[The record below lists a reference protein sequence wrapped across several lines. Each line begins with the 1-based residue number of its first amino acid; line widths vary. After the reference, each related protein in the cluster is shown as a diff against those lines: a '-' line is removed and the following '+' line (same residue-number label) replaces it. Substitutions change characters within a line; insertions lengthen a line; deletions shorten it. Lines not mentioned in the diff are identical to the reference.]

1 VQKTLIKILLLGV
14 DNVIQQEVRIKSF
27 EREDKESLK
36 GFAKLINQ
44 QDELEI
50 SISERVFEYILAQP
64 HLRENTM
71 LAYHNDELI
80 AFAACI
86 KNSKDGDEANFELV
100 IHPGY
105 RHKGLGKMLY
115 DIIFE
120 KSRALSVKKVT
131 AFAKEHMEHSVKFL
145 QSRDF
150 RIHKYMW
157 KMDYDLQ
164 DTVYKAIPLDEYSIE
179 QLTTEHIDDYVD
191 IMNAGF
197 KKEGDI
203 LYNENSFQMLLS
215 NPDEYVFFI
224 KHRDRIAATAA
235 IGFQRDIDRGYIHN
249 VTVYSDYRGKGLG
262 EMALNHCI
270 NIVKEANLSKAALN
284 VDGENKNALG
294 LYKKI
299 GFEESNTDIIFKLN
313 II

>member
-1 VQKTLIKILLLGV
+1 VL
-14 DNVIQQEVRIKSF
+14 QQEVKIKSF
-27 EREDKESLK
+27 EREDIEKIK
-36 GFAKLINQ
+36 GFAKLINEL
-44 QDELEI
+44 DELEL
-50 SISERVFEYILAQP
+50 SISERVLEYILSQS
-64 HLRENTM
+64 HLRENAM

-86 KNSKDGDEANFELV
+86 KNSKDGDEANFELIV
-100 IHPGY
+100 HPGY
-105 RHKGLGKMLY
+105 RHQGVGKMLY
-115 DIIFE
+115 DITFD
-120 KSRALSVKKVT
+120 KFRACNIKVVT

-145 QSRDF
+145 QNRDF
-150 RIHKYMW
+150 KIHKYMW
-157 KMDYDLQ
+157 KMDYNLKDVACK
-164 DTVYKAIPLDEYSIE
+164 DAPTDEYSFI
-179 QLTTEHIDDYVD
+179 QLAMEDINNYVD

-197 KKEGDI
+197 KKEGDV
-203 LYNENSFQMLLS
+203 LYNENSFQTLLY

-224 KHRDRIAATAA
+224 KHRDNIVATAA

-270 NIVKEANLSKAALN
+270 NKVKEAELSKAALN

-299 GFEESNTDIIFKLN
+299 GFEENNTDIIFKLK
-313 II
+313 I

>member
-1 VQKTLIKILLLGV
+1 ML
-14 DNVIQQEVRIKSF
+14 QQEVKIKSF
-27 EREDKESLK
+27 EREDKEKLK
-36 GFAKLINQ
+36 EFAKVINQ
-44 QDELEI
+44 QDELEL

-71 LAYHNDELI
+71 LAYDNDELI

-86 KNSKDGDEANFELV
+86 KNSKESDEANFELV
-100 IHPGY
+100 VHPRY
-105 RHKGLGKMLY
+105 RHQGLGKMLY
-115 DIIFE
+115 DIILD
-120 KSRALSVKKVT
+120 KSKICNVKKVT

-145 QSRDF
+145 KDRDF

-157 KMDYDLQ
+157 KMDYNLQ
-164 DTVYKAIPLDEYSIE
+164 DTDCKVAPTDDYSFK
-179 QLTTEHIDDYVD
+179 QLTIEDINNYVN

-197 KKEGDI
+197 KKEGDV

-224 KHRDRIAATAA
+224 KHKDDIVATAA
-235 IGFQRDIDRGYIHN
+235 IGFQKDIDRGYIHN
-249 VTVYSDYRGKGLG
+249 VTVYNDHRNKGFG

-270 NIVKEANLSKAALN
+270 NKIKEVQLSKAALN

-299 GFEESNTDIIFKLN
+299 GFEETNTDIIFKLE